1 MTEYSY
7 SDKTFLFNKLN
18 KITDKNQI
26 RDIIKIIMFKDK
38 EHIFEKDIGTY
49 IKFNNL
55 NNNTYKELEQYI
67 DSLQFKN
74 NKNDNIISLNNDK
87 ILSFTEDNY

>member
-1 MTEYSY
+1 MTEYNY
-7 SDKTFLFNKLN
+7 NDKTYLFNKLN
-18 KITDKNQI
+18 KINDKNQI

-38 EHIFEKDIGTY
+38 EYIFEKDIGTY

-55 NNNTYKELEQYI
+55 TNETYKELEQYI
-67 DSLQFKN
+67 NNLQFN
-74 NKNDNIISLNNDK
+74 NKNIKMNNDN

>member
-1 MTEYSY
+1 MSEYNY

-18 KITDKNQI
+18 KITNKNQI
-26 RDIIKIIMFKDK
+26 RDIIKIIMYKDK
-38 EHIFEKDIGTY
+38 NNVFEKDIGTY

-67 DSLQFKN
+67 DSLQF
-74 NKNDNIISLNNDK
+74 NKNDVANDNK

>member
-1 MTEYSY
+1 MNEYNY
-7 SDKTFLFNKLN
+7 NDKSFLYNKLN

-38 EHIFEKDIGTY
+38 NNIFEKDIGTY

-55 NNNTYKELEQYI
+55 TNETYKELEQYVN
-67 DSLQFKN
+67 SLQFNKN
-74 NKNDNIISLNNDK
+74 NNLLDNDNIQ
-87 ILSFTEDNY
+87 SFTNDDY

>member
-1 MTEYSY
+1 MTEYNY
-7 SDKTFLFNKLN
+7 NDKTYLFNKLN
-18 KITDKNQI
+18 KINDKNQI

-38 EHIFEKDIGTY
+38 EYIIEKDIGTY

-55 NNNTYKELEQYI
+55 TNETYKELEQYI
-67 DSLQFKN
+67 NNLQFN
-74 NKNDNIISLNNDK
+74 NKNIKMNNDN